1 MNNIRRIRAGWLIDG
16 TGRSV
21 QQDAVMLIE
30 NNYIQAVMPI
40 TGDMPQP
47 DSDLSDY
54 TILPGLIDS
63 HLHLSMSG
71 KNDPEIRTT
80 QLTAPFED
88 VKDIISEHIQQL
100 LAYGVIA
107 ARDGGDHYAH
117 ALRYKQKCLIPGE
130 FCLKVAG
137 KAWHKP
143 GRYGSLIGRPPSQ
156 TLAEAILTHSD
167 GADHVKIVQ
176 SGLNSLK
183 NFGKQT
189 PPQFSSDELSR
200 AVETANH
207 LKLPVMVHTNG
218 EIPTRIAI
226 EAGCHSVEH
235 GFFMGEDNLRQMADK
250 GIFWVPTAYTMK
262 AYAEQLHGSKEADI
276 ARKNLDHQ
284 LEQIAKAKQFGVLI
298 AVGTDAGCPGVHH
311 GAAIIEELKLLMHA
325 GFSLSEA
332 IQCSTLNGAKLL
344 GLKDSGRL
352 APGMKADFIAV
363 KGTPA
368 CLPDYPSFRFSK
380 ETSQKKPD
388 DTHSY
393 HPAAFL

>member
-1 MNNIRRIRAGWLIDG
+1 MDTIRRIRAGWLIDG
-16 TGRSV
+16 TGGPV
-21 QQDAVMLIE
+21 QQDVVMLIK
-30 NNYIQAVMPI
+30 NNYIQSVMPI

-71 KNDPEIRTT
+71 KNDPAIRIT
-80 QLTAPFED
+80 QLSAPFED
-88 VKDIISEHIQQL
+88 VKDIISEHILQL

-107 ARDGGDHYAH
+107 ARDGGDHHAH
-117 ALRYKQKCLIPGE
+117 ALRYKQQCLNSPLGRGRGG
-130 FCLKVAG
+130 FCLKAAG
-137 KAWHKP
+137 KAWHKS

-156 TLAEAILTHSD
+156 SLAEAILTHSD

-183 NFGKQT
+183 DFGKQT
-189 PPQFSSDELSR
+189 LPQFSSDELSR
-200 AVETANH
+200 AVQAANH
-207 LKLPVMVHTNG
+207 LNLPVMIHSNG

-226 EAGCHSVEH
+226 EAGCHSIEH
-235 GFFMGEDNLRQMADK
+235 GFFMGEDNLKRIADN
-250 GIFWVPTAYTMK
+250 GIFWVPTACTMK
-262 AYAEQLHGSKEADI
+262 GYAEQLHGSKEADI
-276 ARKNLDHQ
+276 ALKNLDIQ

-311 GAAIIEELKLLMHA
+311 GAAVMEELKLLMYA
-325 GFSLSEA
+325 GFSLPQA
-332 IQCSTLNGAKLL
+332 IRCATLNGATLL

-363 KGTPA
+363 KGTPD
-368 CLPDYPSFRFSK
+368 CLPEGLESGLTVF
-380 ETSQKKPD
+380 
-388 DTHSY
+388 
-393 HPAAFL
+393 FLLWQLYS